1 MHGPGRRP
9 SRLAPLQEAGRAP
22 QGDGYESLLAAAGV
36 TPSSTQERSY
46 FSGSAN
52 THSMEPLSGYLISVA
67 SCETERRNPEPPPVD
82 TATYCLPFTL
92 YEIGNELTA
101 LLVRTCQSTLP
112 VSSSNARK

>member
-1 MHGPGRRP
+1 MIGHNLRQEIGPSGFE
-9 SRLAPLQEAGRAP
+9 APPAEEAGGAP

-36 TPSSTQERSY
+36 TPSSAQELSY

-67 SCETERRNPEPPPVD
+67 SCETERRKPEPPPVE

-92 YEIGNELTA
+92 
-101 LLVRTCQSTLP
+101 
-112 VSSSNARK
+112 

>member
-9 SRLAPLQEAGRAP
+9 PIPGIPGDRIRYVRKSARADLRWLARPEEAALAP
-22 QGDGYESLLAAAGV
+22 QGDGLESMLAATGLMR
-36 TPSSTQERSY
+36 SSAQELSY

-67 SCETERRNPEPPPVD
+67 SCETERRKPEPPPVA

-92 YEIGNELTA
+92 
-101 LLVRTCQSTLP
+101 
-112 VSSSNARK
+112 